1 MNLKV
6 IRKGYGYLEKRSIN
20 YEEGHFRNWKN
31 VM

>member
-20 YEEGHFRNWKN
+20 YEEGHFRN
-31 VM
+31 